1 MDLPG
6 GVQEPDS
13 LSTLEERIQQA
24 VVLVERLRAE
34 RDEAI
39 AARNEALAGVQ
50 TRDRATAGEIAR
62 LSRELEALRAERQ
75 QVRGRIE
82 KLLGQ
87 IDAIGAG

>member
-24 VVLVERLRAE
+24 VTLVERLRAE
-34 RDEAI
+34 RDDAI

>member
-39 AARNEALAGVQ
+39 AARDEALAGVQ